1 MRIGI
6 SGTPEL
12 KNFKR
17 VANKVVEALLE
28 LGEIREGSDLAKF
41 KKEVYRKIMLLQHSE
56 LKDIRIS
63 RTLEDVLDL
72 SLSYGIRMPKE
83 FVLFGK
89 AIITLEGVALLY
101 APEFHFSEKLS
112 PFLEEVLLERY
123 EPKRMLADSLREF
136 IGLKKTIEKI
146 PLQASRVLDRLERG
160 SLKIEMKD
168 TDISQLSVEIDRSS
182 NRLSYGMIIAALLIS
197 GSLIYNIGSPA
208 LFGLPIFSLILFGF
222 AAFIGIALIIS
233 IINERR

>member
-1 MRIGI
+1 
-6 SGTPEL
+6 
-12 KNFKR
+12 
-17 VANKVVEALLE
+17 
-28 LGEIREGSDLAKF
+28 
-41 KKEVYRKIMLLQHSE
+41 
-56 LKDIRIS
+56 
-63 RTLEDVLDL
+63 
-72 SLSYGIRMPKE
+72 
-83 FVLFGK
+83 
-89 AIITLEGVALLY
+89 
-101 APEFHFSEKLS
+101 
-112 PFLEEVLLERY
+112 
-123 EPKRMLADSLREF
+123 MLADSLREF